1 MKKIKVI
8 VTGASG
14 RMGTQIAKRLVQD
27 KSFTLFGATES
38 VGHPSIGKDIGQ
50 ILKTKKTGILI
61 TDNII
66 ELFAKAD
73 AVIDFTVPK
82 ATLEHAKYSAQ
93 ARIVHVIG
101 TTGFSKSQLRKIDFA
116 AQHATII
123 KSGNMSLG
131 INLLE
136 SIVKIA
142 SSKLD
147 SSFDIKINETHHKHK
162 IDAPSGTAIM
172 LGKAAASG
180 KNKKLENVMKINRTN
195 TIGKNIKNK
204 IVMSSFR
211 KGETIGDHEVMF
223 SSNDETIR
231 IQHIAENRGIFANGA
246 LQAVK
251 WGMDKG
257 PGLFSMTDVL
267 NI

>member
-14 RMGTQIAKRLVQD
+14 RMGIQILKKIIQD

-38 VGHPSIGKDIGQ
+38 LGHPSLGKDIGQ
-50 ILKTKKTGILI
+50 ILKIKKTGILI

-73 AVIDFTVPK
+73 AVIDFTVPT
-82 ATLEHAKYSAQ
+82 ATLDHAKYSAQ

-101 TTGFSKSQLRKIDFA
+101 TTGFNKSQLRKIDFA

-131 INLLE
+131 MNLLE

-172 LGKAAASG
+172 LGKAAADG
-180 KNKKLENVMKINRTN
+180 KNKKLENIMKINRIN
-195 TIGKNIKNK
+195 TIGKNLKDK

-211 KGETIGDHEVMF
+211 KGEAVGDHEIIF
-223 SSNDETIR
+223 SSNDETIK
-231 IQHIAENRGIFANGA
+231 IQHLAKNRGIFANGA

-251 WGMDKG
+251 WGMNKE
-257 PGLFSMTDVL
+257 PGLYSMADVL

>member
-14 RMGTQIAKRLVQD
+14 RMGTQILKKIIQD
-27 KSFTLFGATES
+27 KSFVLFGATES
-38 VGHPSIGKDIGQ
+38 VGHPSLGKDIGQ
-50 ILKTKKTGILI
+50 ILKIKKTGVLI

-66 ELFAKAD
+66 KLFAKAD
-73 AVIDFTVPK
+73 AVIDFTVPT
-82 ATLEHAKYSAQ
+82 ATLEYAKYSAQ

-116 AQHATII
+116 ARHATII

-131 INLLE
+131 INLSE

-172 LGKAAASG
+172 LGKAAADG
-180 KNKKLENVMKINRTN
+180 KNKKLENIMKINQIN
-195 TIGKNIKNK
+195 TIGKYLKDK

-211 KGETIGDHEVMF
+211 KGETIGEHEIIF
-223 SSNDETIR
+223 SSNDETIK
-231 IQHIAENRGIFANGA
+231 IQHLAKNRGIFANGA

-251 WGMDKG
+251 WGIDKE
-257 PGLFSMTDVL
+257 PGLYSMADVL

>member
-14 RMGTQIAKRLVQD
+14 RMGTQILKRIIQD
-27 KSFTLFGATES
+27 KSFALFGATES
-38 VGHPSIGKDIGQ
+38 VGHHSLGKDIGQ

-73 AVIDFTVPK
+73 AVIDFTIPK

-142 SSKLD
+142 SSKLY
-147 SSFDIKINETHHKHK
+147 IPWPQN
-162 IDAPSGTAIM
+162 
-172 LGKAAASG
+172 
-180 KNKKLENVMKINRTN
+180 
-195 TIGKNIKNK
+195 
-204 IVMSSFR
+204 
-211 KGETIGDHEVMF
+211 
-223 SSNDETIR
+223 
-231 IQHIAENRGIFANGA
+231 
-246 LQAVK
+246 
-251 WGMDKG
+251 
-257 PGLFSMTDVL
+257 
-267 NI
+267 